1 VSQGKPPFYLATG
14 LLLGLGLGIM
24 ISVVLFPARLGEGS
38 PSQLSGGDKS
48 TYRGMVAQ
56 AFAVDNNLE
65 RASARLTL
73 LGEEDQGIVLAAE
86 AQRMLA
92 EGKPL
97 ADADILARLASAL
110 HRLNDAGSPQEAVDT
125 GIPLFTPDPASATQT
140 ALPDEDA
147 VPIPTET
154 RPPPVI
160 TNQPTP
166 SPAPTLG
173 APFELKDRLVVCDP
187 DNESGLIEI
196 QVDDQGGNPVSGVK
210 IDISWLDGQEYF
222 FTGLIRS
229 INPGFA
235 DFTMSN
241 GVEYSLRVGEGGEQV
256 RGVSIPEC
264 TNADGSK
271 YYGSVYLRFTQP

>member
-1 VSQGKPPFYLATG
+1 MSQDKPPFYLATG
-14 LLLGLGLGIM
+14 LLLGLGLGVL
-24 ISVVLFPARLGEGS
+24 ISVLLFPARMGEGS
-38 PSQLSGGDKS
+38 PSLLSSENKT

-73 LGEEDQGIVLAAE
+73 LGEEDQGQELAAE

-97 ADADILARLASAL
+97 ADAEILARLASAL
-110 HRLNDAGSPQEAVDT
+110 QRLNAPGSTQEAVGT

-140 ALPDEDA
+140 ALPEEGA
-147 VPIPTET
+147 APTPAETIPL
-154 RPPPVI
+154 PVK
-160 TNQPTP
+160 TSQPTP

-173 APFELKDRLVVCDP
+173 APFELRDRLVICDP
-187 DNESGLIEI
+187 EKEPGLIEI
-196 QVDDQGGNPVSGVK
+196 QVEDQGGSPVPGVK

-222 FTGLIRS
+222 FTGLIQS
-229 INPGFA
+229 VSPGFA
-235 DFTMSN
+235 DFTMTA
-241 GVEYSLRVGEGGEQV
+241 GAEYSLRVGEGGEQV
-256 RGVSIPEC
+256 RGVGIPEC
-264 TNADGSK
+264 NNEDGSK